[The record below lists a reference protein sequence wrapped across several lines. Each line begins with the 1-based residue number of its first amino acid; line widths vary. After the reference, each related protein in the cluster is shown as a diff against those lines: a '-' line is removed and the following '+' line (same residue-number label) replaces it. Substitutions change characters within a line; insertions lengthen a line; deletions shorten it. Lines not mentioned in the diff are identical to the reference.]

1 MKKIPHLRRVPLRKT
16 FKKSTVCPLCVWLK
30 HPECCC
36 FSSKDGLV
44 VAFGW
49 PDSAVRVD
57 EPLNKAVHLSNI
69 PSGQTPDNSPAFAVC
84 VWECVSVCVCWME
97 AKPCQHSLLHLTLF
111 HSLSLSPLHFHV
123 YRLGLMVCILTI
135 LVWKP
140 ADSPALWA
148 RQGRRFI
155 REEGREGVTPDISS
169 HGTSLQYFSSVMW
182 LPGQMSGHSGLCR
195 RASA

>member
-1 MKKIPHLRRVPLRKT
+1 MSSRV
-16 FKKSTVCPLCVWLK
+16 
-30 HPECCC
+30 
-36 FSSKDGLV
+36 FSKYGLV
-44 VAFGW
+44 VAFSW
-49 PDSAVRVD
+49 PDSAVTVD

-69 PSGQTPDNSPAFAVC
+69 PSGQTLDNSPALF
-84 VWECVSVCVCWME
+84 VCVCVGWME

-135 LVWKP
+135 SVWKP

-155 REEGREGVTPDISS
+155 GEAGWLGRGATHYISS
-169 HGTSLQYFSSVMW
+169 HGTSLQYFLLVMW
-182 LPGQMSGHSGLCR
+182 PRDRCAAAWTR
-195 RASA
+195 RASPFPPCYSCS